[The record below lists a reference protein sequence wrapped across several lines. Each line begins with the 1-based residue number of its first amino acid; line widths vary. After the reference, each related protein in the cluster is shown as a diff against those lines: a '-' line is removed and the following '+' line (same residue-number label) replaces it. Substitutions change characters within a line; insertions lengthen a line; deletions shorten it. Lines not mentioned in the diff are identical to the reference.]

1 MKFSDLRNAAEF
13 NQRQATRFFRRHSDA
28 QVVFDVHRQMAF
40 QLFGEF
46 TFAPP
51 AIQRPEEPR
60 HPAAHLSNVHRESSG
75 GAKKRART
83 SVVVS
88 HF

>member
-40 QLFGEF
+40 QLLGEF
-46 TFAPP
+46 ALALLAMEYTKEPH
-51 AIQRPEEPR
+51 QR
-60 HPAAHLSNVHRESSG
+60 AA
-75 GAKKRART
+75 
-83 SVVVS
+83 
-88 HF
+88 